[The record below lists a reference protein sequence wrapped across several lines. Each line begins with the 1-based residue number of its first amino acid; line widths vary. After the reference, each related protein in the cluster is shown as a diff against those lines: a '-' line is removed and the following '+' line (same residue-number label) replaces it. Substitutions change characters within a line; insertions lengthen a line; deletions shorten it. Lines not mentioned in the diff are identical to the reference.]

1 MTPVFWNT
9 NAGLILTVKL
19 GSALWKTKTDLIL
32 TVKLCSALCM
42 SYSIKGLL
50 QNTKIDK
57 DL

>member
-1 MTPVFWNT
+1 MTRMLWNT
-9 NAGLILTVKL
+9 KAGLILTVKL

-32 TVKLCSALCM
+32 TVKLGSALFI
-42 SYSIKGLL
+42 SYPSKGLL